1 MPTPYSSDTAARGES
16 IPSPHR
22 PASLSDRR
30 DHCRVD
36 VTTHA
41 KVVISDQVTLGGT
54 TTNVSFRGASITLD
68 APPEVRLPSHCRLV
82 LAPHESAGTAIE
94 IHAKIERV
102 THNHIAVQFLA
113 TDIKGY
119 NHLRNLLLLGT
130 HTPQQLLRELASRPG
145 VAVD

>member
-1 MPTPYSSDTAARGES
+1 MPTPTSSDT
-16 IPSPHR
+16 P
-22 PASLSDRR
+22 SLSDRR

-36 VTTHA
+36 VTTRA
-41 KVVISDQVTLGGT
+41 KVLISDQVSLSGT

-82 LAPHESAGTAIE
+82 LALDENDTTAIE
-94 IHAKIERV
+94 IHAKIERAM
-102 THNHIAVQFLA
+102 HNHVAVQFLA

-130 HTPQQLLRELASRPG
+130 RTPQQLLRELASRPG
-145 VAVD
+145 VAVA